1 MAESIK
7 YKEPN
12 TYHDAGNVYDLNQN
26 KTQEEINSSAKW
38 SEWITLNE
46 YFQYSYNSM
55 FIILKMVKTYPS
67 AANAW
72 STTALGKLPENL
84 LPISEATEHSLNT
97 GANHTP
103 ITGFISVNT
112 SGDIALKLWGTAI
125 SSNTIMLNNM
135 LIQRL

>member
-7 YKEPN
+7 YKKPD
-12 TYHDAGNVYDLNQN
+12 TYHDAGNVYDFTQE

-55 FIILKMVKTYPS
+55 FIILKMVKAYPS

-84 LPISEATEHSLNT
+84 LPISEAAKHSLIT
-97 GANHTP
+97 GGNHTR
-103 ITGFISVNT
+103 INGFISVST
-112 SGDIALKLWGTAI
+112 SGNIELKLWETAI
-125 SSNTIMLNNM
+125 SSNTYMLNSM

>member
-7 YKEPN
+7 YKKPD
-12 TYHDAGNVYDLNQN
+12 TYHDAGNVYDFNQN

-55 FIILKMVKTYPS
+55 FIILRMVKVYPS

-84 LPISEATEHSLNT
+84 LPIFNASEHSLATGTNT
-97 GANHTP
+97 TP
-103 ITGFISVNT
+103 IVGFISVDT
-112 SGDIALKLWGTAI
+112 SGNIELKLRGTAVT
-125 SSNTIMLNNM
+125 SNTIMLNNM